1 MSDKVAR
8 IADKVA
14 ADWGARAAY
23 TTLQGEWRPA
33 DLREAYA
40 VQGAVQERLAGRH
53 GAVAGRKI
61 ALSSKAMQEMVGI
74 AHPLAGAFFAGDVRW
89 SPAEVDVSGFRHLG
103 VEFELAFE
111 LGADVAPG
119 AGPFDGRSV
128 RRVIAGVRPA
138 FELVDDLGADYAAI
152 DAFSLVAA
160 NAWCGGV
167 VLGEAIPG
175 LGGAR
180 RRQPGGHGA
189 PGRARARADHD
200 GGLGPAGL
208 ARLGAEPFRGA
219 GGDAGQGRAR
229 HHGLGGAHAL
239 SAAGRPAALRDRR
252 AGRRGGGPGVMP
264 AAPGAGRPASR
275 RDR

>member
-1 MSDKVAR
+1 MSDRIGR

-23 TTLQGEWRPA
+23 ATLEGEWAPA
-33 DLREAYA
+33 DLREAYR
-40 VQGAVQERLAGRH
+40 VQGVVQERLAARH

-74 AHPLAGAFFAGDVRW
+74 AHPIAGAFFAGDVRW
-89 SPAEVDVSGFRHLG
+89 SPAEVAVSAFRHLG

-111 LGADVAPG
+111 LGQDVAPG
-119 AGPFDGRSV
+119 AGPYDPGSV
-128 RRVIAGVRPA
+128 RGVIAAVRPA

-175 LGGAR
+175 WRELDVASLPATVRQAGREDERTTTGASDPLVSLAWVLNHFGGQGQTVRKGEHVITGSAVR
-180 RRQPGGHGA
+180 TRFPVPGD
-189 PGRARARADHD
+189 RLRYEID
-200 GGLGPAGL
+200 GL
-208 ARLGAEPFRGA
+208 AAVEVA
-219 GGDAGQGRAR
+219 I
-229 HHGLGGAHAL
+229 
-239 SAAGRPAALRDRR
+239 
-252 AGRRGGGPGVMP
+252 V
-264 AAPGAGRPASR
+264 
-275 RDR
+275 